1 MNNAEKMLKIRDLF
15 NQAVDLGDT
24 IDLDQFKSEGG
35 VGYKDATLITALK
48 QIKIHDDTKWHDRFK
63 K

>member
-1 MNNAEKMLKIRDLF
+1 MNNAEKMSKIRDLF
-15 NQAVDLGDT
+15 NQAVKIGDT
-24 IDLDQFKSEGG
+24 IDLNKFQREGG

-48 QIKIHDDTKWHDRFK
+48 QVKIHDDTKWHDRFK